1 MSNTVAA
8 GTVASRSSMSA
19 RPGIRGCYS
28 PAGEND
34 NCRETRRAAH
44 SQDLRLTGGYS
55 HSGWESIRGIDKVL
69 HAQHNMAM
77 GGHELCLRFLRCS
90 QRMACLQ
97 QLLSPRGKGSCWNEK
112 GSTPFAANCR
122 YLRALR
128 LTRELPKSSRG
139 KNYPKES
146 WEEGK
151 TGMSWVKRAG
161 VRRS

>member
-19 RPGIRGCYS
+19 RPCIRGCYS

-55 HSGWESIRGIDKVL
+55 NSGWESIRGIDKVL
-69 HAQHNMAM
+69 HTQHNMAM

-97 QLLSPRGKGSCWNEK
+97 QLHSPRGKGSCWNEK
-112 GSTPFAANCR
+112 GSTPFTANCPSPAEER
-122 YLRALR
+122 TTLKSLGKKEKPGCPG
-128 LTRELPKSSRG
+128 LSELAFVAPRQS
-139 KNYPKES
+139 
-146 WEEGK
+146 
-151 TGMSWVKRAG
+151 
-161 VRRS
+161 